1 MNKKLEAIAMKV
13 VNKMNMSQPKHI
25 SLSEKNSGS
34 IILVLMIIGIILS
47 LVRIIQ
53 EFNNKK
59 LSGLSLNKKALI
71 MKKSIGEICI
81 KNNLIN
87 SFRLNRIIKNK
98 LSPEDYKLYGAE
110 LKRAIM
116 EAGPELTEDETI
128 TLVEESHV

>member
-53 EFNNKK
+53 ECNKKK

>member
-13 VNKMNMSQPKHI
+13 VNKMNISQPENV

-34 IILVLMIIGIILS
+34 IILVLMIIGIVLS

-53 EFNNKK
+53 ECNKK
-59 LSGLSLNKKALI
+59 KLLGLSVNKKASI

-87 SFRLNRIIKNK
+87 SFRLNRIIRNK

-110 LKRAIM
+110 LKKAIM
-116 EAGPELTEDETI
+116 EAGPELTEEETV
-128 TLVEESHV
+128 TLVEEAHV

>member
-13 VNKMNMSQPKHI
+13 VNKMNITQPENV

-34 IILVLMIIGIILS
+34 IILVLMIIGIVLS

-53 EFNNKK
+53 ECNKKK
-59 LSGLSLNKKALI
+59 LSGLSVNKKASI

-87 SFRLNRIIKNK
+87 SFRLNRIIRNK

-110 LKRAIM
+110 LKKAIM
-116 EAGPELTEDETI
+116 EAGPELTEEETV
-128 TLVEESHV
+128 TLVEEAHV